1 MAEKKGLA
9 RQPGSA
15 FLELQAML
23 EPGKAHVV
31 EEKTRVQNE
40 QDDHGGPPEA
50 GGVHREVELNLQPRK
65 VERIVTPQ
73 AVMEGA
79 GVRLRRSIATR
90 ELDYVDPFLLL
101 DHFGSDNPED
111 YIRGF
116 PMHPHRGIETVTY
129 MLSGYVE
136 HKDSIGNAGRIGPG
150 DVQWMTAGRGI
161 MHEEMPQPGPKGMA
175 GFQLWVNLPAK
186 LKMTQPRYQEVPS
199 ASIPEVKREDGKMIR
214 VIAGEVD
221 GVTGAVTEIAADPT
235 YLDVSLPAGATF
247 SQPVPRGHAA
257 FAYVFDGEGTFGVG
271 EGGQG
276 TVAAGPRLLI
286 FGDGDGVTVSAPEK
300 PVRFLLVSGKPLH
313 EPIARYGP
321 FVMNTREEIQQA
333 LDDLRN
339 GTFVR

>member
-1 MAEKKGLA
+1 MNA
-9 RQPGSA
+9 
-15 FLELQAML
+15 
-23 EPGKAHVV
+23 
-31 EEKTRVQNE
+31 
-40 QDDHGGPPEA
+40 
-50 GGVHREVELNLQPRK
+50 QPRK
-65 VERIVTPQ
+65 VVRVVAPQ
-73 AVMEGA
+73 FVMEGA

-150 DVQWMTAGRGI
+150 DVQWMTSGRGI
-161 MHEEMPQPGPKGMA
+161 MHEEMPQPGPVGMA
-175 GFQLWVNLPAK
+175 GFQLWVNLPAR

-199 ASIPEVKREDGKMIR
+199 ASIPEVKRQDGIRIR
-214 VIAGEVD
+214 VIAGKVD
-221 GVTGAVTEIAADPT
+221 GLAGAVTEIAADPT
-235 YLDVSLPAGATF
+235 YLDVSVPPGVTF

-257 FAYVFDGEGTFGVG
+257 FAYVFEGEGTVGVG
-271 EGGQG
+271 EGDQG
-276 TVAAGPRLLI
+276 TGGAAPKLLI
-286 FGDGDGVTVSAPEK
+286 LGDGDEVTVHASAK